1 VRDFLN
7 TADRELQRVSQIVA
21 QTLRFHRQSTK
32 PRAITPEELL
42 EPTLALYQGRFSN
55 SRIQLD
61 LQHDNAG
68 SVTCHEGDI
77 RQVLSNIIG
86 NAIDAMRN
94 GGRLVVRTRKARL
107 RKTGIPGVRITIGDT
122 GHGIPKDILPR
133 VFEPFYTTKGING
146 TGLGLWISLGIVQ
159 KHHGRLQVR
168 SRTEENRSGTVFSL
182 FLPSDPKKVERN
194 RI

>member
-1 VRDFLN
+1 MF
-7 TADRELQRVSQIVA
+7 
-21 QTLRFHRQSTK
+21 
-32 PRAITPEELL
+32 
-42 EPTLALYQGRFSN
+42 
-55 SRIQLD
+55 
-61 LQHDNAG
+61 
-68 SVTCHEGDI
+68 
-77 RQVLSNIIG
+77 
-86 NAIDAMRN
+86 
-94 GGRLVVRTRKARL
+94 RTRKARL

-168 SRTEENRSGTVFSL
+168 SGTEENRSGTVFSL

-194 RI
+194 RISFFASNPGSSITGYSRRRQEVIYGLTISNRSTSTNPKSVIFK